1 MDGIQI
7 ENKRKWDDEPEGIRI
22 ATKKVAIALNEKATI
37 LTFINSK
44 VSMCSTG
51 GPKLTA
57 KAINELSD
65 MVQVIARF
73 NQQLSDNQ
81 VQLLKEEQEAGNSF
95 HNLKHHHATYMLL
108 KDALNKPLDGIIQWL
123 WRHECPDDV
132 EDQEKDL
139 LQAVKL
145 ILTHFAGKCR
155 RERRKIT
162 NSERTFWVSHVVPIF
177 DVFADQTG
185 LLNFRWCEIYLQ
197 AHADTTPGMVRYVDG
212 LGLDLSDTERIVM
225 ESSSGEHKE
234 NVKHTEDDTLKQI
247 HSSVTMLKADINNH
261 RNAAFS
267 TMCQIET
274 FGIHCV
280 KKEITLSKTKL
291 NGATGG
297 YIYQEIRSAEIPV
310 TYEERHK
317 WLKMA
322 DLLATLM
329 NLLIVH
335 QKIRDQLDKENSGY
349 VPVLESLRVQ
359 SVLGI

>member
-1 MDGIQI
+1 MGGIQI
-7 ENKRKWDDEPEGIRI
+7 ENKRKWDDEPEGIPI

-65 MVQVIARF
+65 MVQVI
-73 NQQLSDNQ
+73 DNQ

-95 HNLKHHHATYMLL
+95 NNLKHHHTTYMLL

-145 ILTHFAGKCR
+145 ILTHFAG
-155 RERRKIT
+155 
-162 NSERTFWVSHVVPIF
+162 NHMVPIF

-197 AHADTTPGMVRYVDG
+197 AHAGTNPGMVRYMDG

-247 HSSVTMLKADINNH
+247 HSSITMLKTDINNH

-280 KKEITLSKTKL
+280 KKETTLSKTKL

-329 NLLIVH
+329 NLLIVQ
-335 QKIRDQLDKENSGY
+335 QKIKDQLDKENSGY
-349 VPVLESLRVQ
+349 VFVSKSLRVQ

>member
-1 MDGIQI
+1 
-7 ENKRKWDDEPEGIRI
+7 
-22 ATKKVAIALNEKATI
+22 
-37 LTFINSK
+37 
-44 VSMCSTG
+44 MCSTG

-57 KAINELSD
+57 KSINELSD
-65 MVQVIARF
+65 IVQVIARF

-95 HNLKHHHATYMLL
+95 HNLKHHHTTYMLL
-108 KDALNKPLDGIIQWL
+108 KDALNKPLDEIIQWL

-155 RERRKIT
+155 RGRRKIT
-162 NSERTFWVSHVVPIF
+162 NSERTFWVSHVIPIF

-185 LLNFRWCEIYLQ
+185 LLNFKWCEIYLQ
-197 AHADTTPGMVRYVDG
+197 AHADTIPGMVRYVDG
-212 LGLDLSDTERIVM
+212 VGLDLSDTERMVM

-247 HSSVTMLKADINNH
+247 HSSITMLKTDINNH

-329 NLLIVH
+329 KLLIAQ

-349 VPVLESLRVQ
+349 IHVSENLRVQ
-359 SVLGI
+359 SVLDI